1 MERAAKAPVK
11 NSFAREIE
19 AIDHKIKGLKLQ
31 RDLVSKKK
39 NIAEHAKKHGGSGMV
54 VLLALAIIIALVSSS
69 MLATMMTSPSS
80 RD

>member
-1 MERAAKAPVK
+1 MDKAATEPVK
-11 NSFAREIE
+11 NRFNQQIE
-19 AIDHKIKGLKLQ
+19 SINHNIKGLKLQ

-54 VLLALAIIIALVSSS
+54 VILVLAIIIALVSSS